1 MLYLGHSNAQTNTFD
16 IKAFGKITVPAY
28 YDTANEAMLEIQIKD
43 WYGDIAYTNAFYLW
57 NSETFYE
64 SALARA
70 EFNRTGDST
79 KLPKE
84 SYGYDFLPVASFKR
98 IPSKLKIED
107 IRLLMANKKD
117 STSMINDKGENFS
130 KEYLSI
136 AKEYY
141 GNEVQVIK
149 RTYQYHLL
157 NKRPVFTYFIDIRF
171 PANGKI
177 YTYTICCNEV
187 FMDQKSYLFT
197 FKYKTS
203 KNQQMIQQINE
214 IIKTSTLY

>member
-1 MLYLGHSNAQTNTFD
+1 
-16 IKAFGKITVPAY
+16 
-28 YDTANEAMLEIQIKD
+28 MLEIQIKE
-43 WYGDIAYTNAFYLW
+43 WYGDIAYANAFYLW

-117 STSMINDKGENFS
+117 SYNESS
-130 KEYLSI
+130 RI
-136 AKEYY
+136 AK
-141 GNEVQVIK
+141 IK
-149 RTYQYHLL
+149 YW
-157 NKRPVFTYFIDIRF
+157 
-171 PANGKI
+171 
-177 YTYTICCNEV
+177 
-187 FMDQKSYLFT
+187 
-197 FKYKTS
+197 
-203 KNQQMIQQINE
+203 
-214 IIKTSTLY
+214 